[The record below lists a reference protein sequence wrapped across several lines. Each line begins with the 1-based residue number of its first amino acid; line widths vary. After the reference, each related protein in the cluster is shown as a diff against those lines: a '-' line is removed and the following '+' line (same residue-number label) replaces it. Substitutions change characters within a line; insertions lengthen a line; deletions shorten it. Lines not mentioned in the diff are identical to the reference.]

1 MDRRLL
7 LQTTL
12 EQLRGPE
19 PEDKINTYFQPP
31 QNVSMVYPAI
41 RYFQDD
47 EAALFADDSP
57 YHRRKRYQVTV
68 IDRAPD
74 SDIPDKVAE
83 LPLCKFNRAYVA
95 DNLNHTVYTLYF

>member
-7 LQTTL
+7 LQSTL
-12 EQLRGPE
+12 EQLRSPE
-19 PEDKINTYFQPP
+19 PEDKVQTYFQPP
-31 QNVSMVYPAI
+31 ASVVMVYPAI

-47 EAALFADDSP
+47 EDVLFADDSP
-57 YHRRKRYQVTV
+57 YRRKKRYQVTV
-68 IDRAPD
+68 IAREPD
-74 SDIPDKVAE
+74 SDIPDMVAE